1 MEQQVDV
8 CDGTDDLRVST
19 RFTWAS
25 VPEDSSLGSSG
36 GSLLSQAENA
46 AEEQLG
52 KNDHQVLQLGW
63 SHVSMVNECSLCGCS
78 VSYL

>member
-25 VPEDSSLGSSG
+25 VQGASMQGASVVQGGSVQGDAPRG

-46 AEEQLG
+46 ADEQLSE
-52 KNDHQVLQLGW
+52 NDHQVIDWG
-63 SHVSMVNECSLCGCS
+63 GCTGQW
-78 VSYL
+78 